1 MKKVS
6 IIVPFYNVEEYI
18 ERSIKSLVNQS
29 LQDIEIILVNDG
41 SKDGSEE
48 IARDY
53 QKRYPDKIIYL
64 EKENGGLSDARNYAL
79 PYATG
84 EYIAFLDSDDYV
96 EEEMYAEMYESA
108 RIDRADVVE
117 CDYLWEYPEE
127 TIESKGRTYKD
138 RKDMLLNA
146 RVVAWNKLIK
156 KELLEKTRIKFPV
169 GLRYEDVEF
178 FYKLVPYINSISIVK
193 KPFIHYVQRDNSI
206 SNTQTSKT
214 AEIIQ
219 VLDHV
224 IEFYKENNIYENYKN
239 ELEYNYARYLLCS
252 SMLRMVMIEAKE
264 ERDKTINYAW
274 EKLNT
279 TFPKWKENPYL
290 KEKSLKNK
298 YMLSVNE
305 KTLKMY
311 EKLGRIRFIRK
322 KIQRRFA

>member
-53 QKRYPDKIIYL
+53 QRRYPDKIIYL

-156 KELLEKTRIKFPV
+156 RELIERTRIKFPV

-178 FYKLVPYINSISIVK
+178 FYKLIPYINSISIVK
-193 KPFIHYVQRDNSI
+193 RPFIHYVQRENSI

-214 AEIIQ
+214 ADIIQ

-224 IEFYKENNIYENYKN
+224 IDFYKENNIYENYKN

-252 SMLRMVMIEAKE
+252 SMLRMVMIEDKA

-279 TFPKWKENPYL
+279 TFPKWKENKYF

-298 YMLSVNE
+298 YMLSVND
-305 KTLKMY
+305 KTLKLY

-322 KIQRRFA
+322 KIQERFA

>member
-53 QKRYPDKIIYL
+53 QRRYPDKIIYL
-64 EKENGGLSDARNYAL
+64 GKENGGLSDARNYAL

-156 KELLEKTRIKFPV
+156 RELIERTGIKFPV

-178 FYKLVPYINSISIVK
+178 FYKLIPYINSISIVK
-193 KPFIHYVQRDNSI
+193 RPFIHYVQRENSI

-214 AEIIQ
+214 ADIIQ

-224 IEFYKENNIYENYKN
+224 IDFYKENNIYENYKN

-252 SMLRMVMIEAKE
+252 SMLRMVMIEDKA

-279 TFPKWKENPYL
+279 TFPKWKENKYF

-298 YMLSVNE
+298 YMLSVND
-305 KTLKMY
+305 KTLKLY

-322 KIQRRFA
+322 KIQERFA

>member
-53 QKRYPDKIIYL
+53 QRRYPDKIIYL

-156 KELLEKTRIKFPV
+156 RELIERTRIKFPV

-178 FYKLVPYINSISIVK
+178 FYKLIPYINSISIVK
-193 KPFIHYVQRDNSI
+193 RPFIHYVQRENSI

-214 AEIIQ
+214 ADIIQ

-224 IEFYKENNIYENYKN
+224 IDFYKENNIYENYKN

-252 SMLRMVMIEAKE
+252 SMLRMVMIEDKA

-279 TFPKWKENPYL
+279 TFPKWKENKYF

-298 YMLSVNE
+298 YMLSVND
-305 KTLKMY
+305 KTIKLY

-322 KIQRRFA
+322 KIQERFA